1 MVALQT
7 QTAKVSSKY
16 QIVIPKRVRE
26 ALGLRPGDRLLLAFE
41 DGKVVMRLR
50 PRSYAQHLRGL
61 HKEVWQGLDATEYVR
76 EERASWAR
84 EPEP

>member
-1 MVALQT
+1 MVTMREARLM
-7 QTAKVSSKY
+7 AKVSSKY

-26 ALGLRPGDRLLLAFE
+26 ELGVRPGDRFLIAVE

-50 PRSYAQHLRGL
+50 PRSYARYLRGL

-76 EERASWAR
+76 GERESWD
-84 EPEP
+84 

>member
-1 MVALQT
+1 MMVLQT

-16 QIVIPKRVRE
+16 QIVIPKRVRQE
-26 ALGLRPGDRLLLAFE
+26 LGLQPGDRFLITLE

-61 HKEVWQGLDATEYVR
+61 HKEVWEELDATEYVQKER
-76 EERASWAR
+76 EAWEH
-84 EPEP
+84 

>member
-1 MVALQT
+1 MPLT

-16 QIVIPKRVRE
+16 QIVIPKRVRQE
-26 ALGLRPGDRLLLAFE
+26 LGLQPGDRLLIRLE

-61 HKEVWQGLDATEYVR
+61 HKEVWEDIDAAEYVDKER
-76 EERASWAR
+76 EAW
-84 EPEP
+84 EP

>member
-1 MVALQT
+1 MGLQT

-26 ALGLRPGDRLLLAFE
+26 ELGLRPGDRLLIAVE

-61 HKEVWQGLDATEYVR
+61 HKEVWEGVEASEYVR
-76 EERASWAR
+76 KERESWER
-84 EPEP
+84 EP